1 MKLGLESSSDNGSP
15 VESEGVCGPSMDPVE
30 FLVHKLDLSL
40 NILRD
45 LCNVGVYSWPNP
57 WLRKSSRSLSRNID
71 KLAVT
76 VPGRFILFPKFPW
89 LVTDTCFWRANK
101 YPVKQEIINCLKS
114 RRIIPRPREH
124 SQHIT
129 ITTLPQISRKK
140 TWSLCDLG
148 AEPIDSDAK
157 CQIFESHKWLQNFR
171 FHLTVWA

>member
-1 MKLGLESSSDNGSP
+1 
-15 VESEGVCGPSMDPVE
+15 MDPVE

-76 VPGRFILFPKFPW
+76 VPGRFILFPKFPIFW
-89 LVTDTCFWRANK
+89 LVTDTCSWNANK

-140 TWSLCDLG
+140 TWSLCVGHQPPSVPPLLPRDLG
-148 AEPIDSDAK
+148 AEPIDPDAK

-171 FHLTVWA
+171 FHWTVWA